1 MKNQAFAVTNFDDFI
16 DLRQNIA
23 VVRDHKNSFGRIFH
37 PVEKAFFGGK
47 IHKVGRLV
55 DKRELR
61 VRMDNFNRV
70 DKAFLPARKCFH
82 PAIFE
87 ILKPKI
93 AKFGLDFFFD
103 KVKILLVKSVER
115 VGVFFDQAQIFAHF
129 RGQSFDLVA
138 KSRVIGKVVQNE
150 FENGLFTDI
159 RIFLTRAGKRG
170 VFSKNNLAR
179 KILVATKQNR
189 KKRRFSDSV
198 STNQADFFARVHT
211 KFHLRKKLFVTKR
224 FFRNFNAQNHS

>member
-1 MKNQAFAVTNFDDFI
+1 MKNQTFAVANFDDFVDI
-16 DLRQNIA
+16 FQNIA
-23 VVRDHKNSFGRIFH
+23 IVRDHQNSFGRRFH
-37 PVEKAFFGGK
+37 PVEKAFFGRK

-55 DKRELR
+55 NKRELR
-61 VRMDNFNRV
+61 IRMDNFNRV
-70 DKAFLPARKCFH
+70 DKAFLPARKRFH
-82 PAIFE
+82 LAIFK
-87 ILKPKI
+87 ILKAKI

-115 VGVFFDQAQIFAHF
+115 VGVFFDQTQIFAHF
-129 RGQSFDLVA
+129 RRQSFDLMA

-150 FENGLFTDI
+150 FEHGLLADI
-159 RIFLTRAGKRG
+159 RIFLARAGKRG

-198 STNQADFFARVHT
+198 STNQADFFAQIHAE
-211 KFHLRKKLFVTKR
+211 FHF
-224 FFRNFNAQNHS
+224 